1 MTNIFVARLDYGVT
15 QEELKSAF
23 EQFGQ
28 VNKASLAIDK
38 ETGKSKGFA
47 FIEMENDDEAQDAI
61 KSLDG
66 FSMHGR
72 EIAVKQAE
80 NREDNRPKRD
90 FSNAPKRD
98 FSNDRNER
106 KPFTRPNDK
115 PFNNEYKK
123 VDPPVA
129 FNPYNTPDV
138 IKPEGRKKDAPTKK
152 ASSDKPKTHKME
164 AYKKSGKKPRF
175 DYDDDDDY

>member
-28 VNKASLAIDK
+28 VNKASLAMDK

-47 FIEMENDDEAQDAI
+47 FIEMENDDEAQNAI

-66 FSMHGR
+66 STMHGR

-90 FSNAPKRD
+90 FNGPKRE
-98 FSNDRNER
+98 FSGER
-106 KPFTRPNDK
+106 KPFSRPNDK
-115 PFNNEYKK
+115 PFQNEYKK

-129 FNPYNTPDV
+129 FNPFVPTEN
-138 IKPEGRKKDAPTKK
+138 IKSEGRKKEAPMSKK
-152 ASSDKPKTHKME
+152 SEPKPKTHKME

>member
-23 EQFGQ
+23 EEFGQ
-28 VNKASLAIDK
+28 VNKASLAMDK

-47 FIEMENDDEAQDAI
+47 FIEMENDDEAQAAI

-66 FSMHGR
+66 FTMHGR

-90 FSNAPKRD
+90 FSNGPKKD
-98 FSNDRNER
+98 FSSDR
-106 KPFTRPNDK
+106 KPFNSD
-115 PFNNEYKK
+115 YKK

-129 FNPYNTPDV
+129 FNPFASPDA
-138 IKPEGRKKDAPTKK
+138 IKPEGRKKEAPSAKK
-152 ASSDKPKTHKME
+152 SEPKPKTHKME

-175 DYDDDDDY
+175 DYDDEDDY